1 MNNIVIFQQ
10 WLILWLPKVATRKWW
25 YKSVPARKMFWG
37 KANNPIRLR
46 WCTSSSEH
54 LLPVVVFARSN
65 SCIYSYP
72 NIPGKTIY
80 TICVNFYPLN
90 DHLYEIEDLNTKHN
104 FQNLK
109 ITVLEFFC
117 LDVLF
122 KEKLNETSYF
132 AQKLVGYEYM
142 CKLCS
147 GVYVFFVCFFFSF
160 FFSFFFFFF
169 FVFFFL
175 SLQYTLLIQ
184 WRAAT

>member
-1 MNNIVIFQQ
+1 M
-10 WLILWLPKVATRKWW
+10 
-25 YKSVPARKMFWG
+25 
-37 KANNPIRLR
+37 
-46 WCTSSSEH
+46 
-54 LLPVVVFARSN
+54 VVHVFARSN

-109 ITVLEFFC
+109 ITVLQFFC

-122 KEKLNETSYF
+122 KEKVNETSYF

-142 CKLCS
+142 CKLCT
-147 GVYVFFVCFFFSF
+147 GVYGGFFVLFCFLLLFFFSF
-160 FFSFFFFFF
+160 FFSLFSIY
-169 FVFFFL
+169 FVD
-175 SLQYTLLIQ
+175 SMTSCDIT
-184 WRAAT
+184 R

>member
-1 MNNIVIFQQ
+1 M
-10 WLILWLPKVATRKWW
+10 
-25 YKSVPARKMFWG
+25 
-37 KANNPIRLR
+37 
-46 WCTSSSEH
+46 
-54 LLPVVVFARSN
+54 VVFARSN

-109 ITVLEFFC
+109 IIVLQFFC

-122 KEKLNETSYF
+122 KEKVNETSYF

-142 CKLCS
+142 CKLCT
-147 GVYVFFVCFFFSF
+147 GVYICFLFFCFFVVYFFLFFSL
-160 FFSFFFFFF
+160 FFFFF
-169 FVFFFL
+169 L
-175 SLQYTLLIQ
+175 SFQYTLLIQ
-184 WRAAT
+184 